1 MGGGSWEV
9 GFSSQ
14 LFEIAFLS
22 YAHVAGF
29 LADVRKH
36 PWWVPSHPIHK
47 QTVHK
52 SPHNTTA
59 GEWNVDEKF
68 NQKHTKKEEGLVHKK
83 KKKPNKGHLLSPI
96 KPNFQLTLYK
106 IFLKIIYQRE
116 FVGSPI
122 KGQRNQ
128 IKQIEK
134 KGVGVGGLG
143 PIPYLY

>member
-1 MGGGSWEV
+1 M
-9 GFSSQ
+9 
-14 LFEIAFLS
+14 
-22 YAHVAGF
+22 
-29 LADVRKH
+29 
-36 PWWVPSHPIHK
+36 
-47 QTVHK
+47 
-52 SPHNTTA
+52 
-59 GEWNVDEKF
+59 
-68 NQKHTKKEEGLVHKK
+68 VHKK